1 MITPAKRKDCFIISL
16 VLSIGWWP
24 GRVET
29 ISGNFA
35 CLADFTP
42 NTSRNRLF
50 QQSDSAS
57 KDRTTFASGSL
68 LRMEQFLRLQTCK
81 LTVKTDLD
89 RKENPDESQSI

>member
-1 MITPAKRKDCFIISL
+1 MIHACQAQRLFHHIVGSVNWL
-16 VLSIGWWP
+16 AAA
-24 GRVET
+24 RVET

-35 CLADFTP
+35 CLADFSP

-68 LRMEQFLRLQTCK
+68 LRME
-81 LTVKTDLD
+81 
-89 RKENPDESQSI
+89 